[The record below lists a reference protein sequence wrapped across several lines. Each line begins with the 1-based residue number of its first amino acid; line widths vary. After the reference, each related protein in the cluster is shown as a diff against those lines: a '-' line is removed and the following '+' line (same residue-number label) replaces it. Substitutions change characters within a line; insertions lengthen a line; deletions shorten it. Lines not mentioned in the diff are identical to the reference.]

1 MTSVSPLS
9 SALTS
14 GTAASALT
22 GTSATTADSSLASA
36 LAGNTTDP
44 LAAAASGGT
53 TSSSPTDS
61 IADST
66 SKALQQISD
75 QIAALGASNAASAA
89 SNVQEFEKTTND
101 VLYDNNATA
110 RSIGQLRLN
119 TTRLNVV
126 SALSPKDN
134 IDTFTFTASTPGATK
149 LGLLVNDP
157 SAADQT
163 ADASGD
169 VHVQIFAKG
178 KGLVA
183 DSDPNAGTAYQNYQ
197 ALKAGTYN
205 MDRGDYT
212 IRVTR
217 ADGVDAQS
225 KNTYNYAIQ
234 LTQGDKYTQDYTVT
248 EQAYDPSSNNPLG
261 VGAYDDNSPAAILS
275 GSMSDA
281 YNFISQLGPI
291 GQTGT
296 SKLLGFIYTTS
307 V

>member
-1 MTSVSPLS
+1 MTTVSALS
-9 SALTS
+9 SGLTS
-14 GTAASALT
+14 GTAASALS

-36 LAGNTTDP
+36 LAGKTTDP
-44 LAAAASGGT
+44 TKAAASGGT
-53 TSSSPTDS
+53 SSASSS

-66 SKALQQISD
+66 SAALKQISD
-75 QIAALGASNAASAA
+75 QIAALGAKAA

-126 SALSPKDN
+126 SALSPKDDV
-134 IDTFTFTASTPGATK
+134 DTFTFTASTPGTTK

-157 SAADQT
+157 TAKDQT
-163 ADASGD
+163 KDASGNI
-169 VHVQIFAKG
+169 HFQIFAKG
-178 KGLVA
+178 KGVIA
-183 DSDPNAGTAYQNYQ
+183 DSDPSSGTAYKNYQ
-197 ALKAGTYN
+197 ALKAGTFN
-205 MDRGDYT
+205 LDRGDYT

-217 ADGVDAQS
+217 ATGVDPQK
-225 KNTYNYAIQ
+225 KNSYNYAVQ
-234 LTQGDKYTQDYTVT
+234 LSQGTTFKQDYTVT
-248 EQAYDPSSNNPLG
+248 EKAYDPNSGNPLG
-261 VGAYDDNSPAAILS
+261 VGAYDANSPASILGGALTDS
-275 GSMSDA
+275 
-281 YNFISQLGPI
+281 YNFISQLGAI